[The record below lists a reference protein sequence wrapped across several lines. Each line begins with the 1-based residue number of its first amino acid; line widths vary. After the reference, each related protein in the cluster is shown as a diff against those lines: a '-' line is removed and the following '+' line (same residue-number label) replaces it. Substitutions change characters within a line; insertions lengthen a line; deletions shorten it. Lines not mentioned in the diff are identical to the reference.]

1 MAGKPDKDS
10 TSTSDR
16 LTDTRLNGAWS
27 GFHIVVVQLL
37 FHQRFSILS
46 EGKTYQD
53 IIVKKED
60 GIGWITLN
68 RPHRLNTMTIDM
80 MNEFISA
87 LNDFESDK
95 DVKCIVVTGAGEKA
109 FSAGADV
116 TSFTGVTPSM
126 AVDASM
132 KGHEL
137 TGRIEGI
144 GKIVI
149 ACINGYAL
157 GGGLEVSLACDFRI
171 ASESAQLGP
180 TEIKLGLIPGWGGTQ
195 RLTRIVGLA
204 KAKELVMLGDRIK
217 AEQALKIGLVTRVV
231 PLAKL
236 VEETKAFAKNFVE
249 GPPVALK
256 AAKHALNYATQVPLD
271 IGLKFESEAFGI
283 VLSTKDV
290 MEGVSAFMSK
300 RKPEFKGK

>member
-1 MAGKPDKDS
+1 
-10 TSTSDR
+10 
-16 LTDTRLNGAWS
+16 
-27 GFHIVVVQLL
+27 
-37 FHQRFSILS
+37 LS

-53 IIVKKED
+53 IIVKKEE

-80 MNEFISA
+80 MNEFLSA
-87 LNDFESDK
+87 LSDFESDK
-95 DVKCIVVTGAGEKA
+95 EVKCVVVTGAGEKA

-116 TSFTGVTPSM
+116 TSFTGITPSM

-132 KGHEL
+132 KGHEI
-137 TGRIEGI
+137 TTRIEAL
-144 GKIVI
+144 GKPVI

-157 GGGLEVSLACDFRI
+157 GGGLELALACDFRI
-171 ASESAQLGP
+171 ASESAQVGA
-180 TEIKLGLIPGWGGTQ
+180 TEIKLGLMPGWGGTQ
-195 RLTRIVGLA
+195 RLVRVVGFA
-204 KAKELVMLGDRIK
+204 KAKELIMLANRIT
-217 AEQALKIGLVTRVV
+217 AEEAHRVGLLTKVV
-231 PLAKL
+231 PKDKL
-236 VEETKAFAKNFVE
+236 LDETKAFAKNFVD

-256 AAKHALNYATQVPLD
+256 AAKHAVNFGTQVPLD
-271 IGLKFESEAFGI
+271 VGLKLESEAFGV

>member
-1 MAGKPDKDS
+1 M
-10 TSTSDR
+10 
-16 LTDTRLNGAWS
+16 
-27 GFHIVVVQLL
+27 
-37 FHQRFSILS
+37 
-46 EGKTYQD
+46 
-53 IIVKKED
+53 
-60 GIGWITLN
+60 TL
-68 RPHRLNTMTIDM
+68 DM

-87 LNDFESDK
+87 LNDFDADK
-95 DVKCIVVTGAGEKA
+95 EVKCIIVTGAGEKA

-116 TSFTGVTPSM
+116 TSFTGITPSM
-126 AVDASM
+126 ATDASM
-132 KGHEL
+132 RGHEL
-137 TGRIEGI
+137 TARIEGI
-144 GKIVI
+144 GKPVI

-171 ASESAQLGP
+171 ASESAQMGA
-180 TEIKLGLIPGWGGTQ
+180 TEIKLGLMPGWGGTQ
-195 RLTRIVGLA
+195 RLARTVGLA
-204 KAKELVMLGDRIK
+204 KAKELIMIGDRIT
-217 AEQALKIGLVTRVV
+217 ADQALQIGLVNKVV

-236 VEETKAFAKNFVE
+236 VEETKAFAKKFVD

-256 AAKHALNYATQVPLD
+256 AAKHALNYATQVPLE

>member
-1 MAGKPDKDS
+1 V
-10 TSTSDR
+10 R
-16 LTDTRLNGAWS
+16 
-27 GFHIVVVQLL
+27 LL

-46 EGKTYQD
+46 EVKTYQD

-116 TSFTGVTPSM
+116 TSFTGLTPSM

-137 TGRIEGI
+137 TARIEGI

-149 ACINGYAL
+149 ACVNGYAL

-204 KAKELVMLGDRIK
+204 KAKELVMLGDRIT
-217 AEQALKIGLVTRVV
+217 AEQALKIGLVTKVV

>member
-1 MAGKPDKDS
+1 M
-10 TSTSDR
+10 
-16 LTDTRLNGAWS
+16 
-27 GFHIVVVQLL
+27 
-37 FHQRFSILS
+37 S
-46 EGKTYQD
+46 EVKTYQD

-116 TSFTGVTPSM
+116 TSFTGLTPSM

-137 TGRIEGI
+137 TARIEGI

-204 KAKELVMLGDRIK
+204 KAKELVMLGDRIT
-217 AEQALKIGLVTRVV
+217 AEQALKIGLVTKVV

-256 AAKHALNYATQVPLD
+256 AAKYALNYATQVPLD

>member
-1 MAGKPDKDS
+1 MTAVLPEV
-10 TSTSDR
+10 
-16 LTDTRLNGAWS
+16 S
-27 GFHIVVVQLL
+27 G
-37 FHQRFSILS
+37 LS

-53 IIVKKED
+53 IIVKKEE

-68 RPHRLNTMTIDM
+68 RPHRLNTMTLDM

-87 LNDFESDK
+87 LGDFESDK
-95 DVKCIVVTGAGEKA
+95 DIKCIVITGAGEKA

-116 TSFTGVTPSM
+116 TAFTGITPSM
-126 AVDASM
+126 ATDASM

-137 TGRIEGI
+137 TARIEGL
-144 GKIVI
+144 GKPVI

-157 GGGLEVSLACDFRI
+157 GGGLELSLACDFRI
-171 ASESAQLGP
+171 ASESAQMGA
-180 TEIKLGLIPGWGGTQ
+180 TEIKLGLMPGWGGTQ
-195 RLTRIVGLA
+195 RLARVVGLA
-204 KAKELVMLGDRIK
+204 KAKELVMLGERIT
-217 AEQALKIGLVTRVV
+217 AEEAHKIGLVNRVV
-231 PLAKL
+231 PRDKL
-236 VEETKAFAKNFVE
+236 IEETKTFAKNFVE

-256 AAKHALNYATQVPLD
+256 AAKLALNYATQVPLD
-271 IGLKFESEAFGI
+271 VGLKFESEAFGI

>member
-1 MAGKPDKDS
+1 M
-10 TSTSDR
+10 
-16 LTDTRLNGAWS
+16 
-27 GFHIVVVQLL
+27 
-37 FHQRFSILS
+37 S

-80 MNEFISA
+80 MSEFMSA
-87 LNDFESDK
+87 LSDFESDK
-95 DVKCIVVTGAGEKA
+95 EVKCVVVTGAGDKA

-137 TGRIEGI
+137 TARIEGL
-144 GKIVI
+144 GKPVI

-157 GGGLEVSLACDFRI
+157 GGGLELSLACDFRI
-171 ASESAQLGP
+171 ASESAQVGA
-180 TEIKLGLIPGWGGTQ
+180 TEIKLGLMPGWGGTQ
-195 RLTRIVGLA
+195 RLARIVGFA
-204 KAKELVMLGDRIK
+204 KAKELIMLGDRIK
-217 AEQALKIGLVTRVV
+217 AEEALKIGLVHRVV
-231 PLAKL
+231 PRDKL
-236 VEETKAFAKNFVE
+236 IEETKALAKNFVE
-249 GPPVALK
+249 GPPIALK
-256 AAKHALNYATQVPLD
+256 AAKQALNYATQVPLD
-271 IGLKFESEAFGI
+271 VGLRFESEAFGV
-283 VLSTKDV
+283 VLSSKDV

>member
-1 MAGKPDKDS
+1 M
-10 TSTSDR
+10 
-16 LTDTRLNGAWS
+16 
-27 GFHIVVVQLL
+27 
-37 FHQRFSILS
+37 S

-53 IIVKKED
+53 IIVKKEE

-68 RPHRLNTMTIDM
+68 RPHRLNTMTLDM

-87 LNDFESDK
+87 LNDFDSDK
-95 DVKCIVVTGAGEKA
+95 EVRCVVVTGAGEKA

-116 TSFTGVTPSM
+116 TSFTGITPSM
-126 AVDASM
+126 AADASM
-132 KGHEL
+132 KGHLL
-137 TGRIEGI
+137 TAHIEGL
-144 GKIVI
+144 GKPVI

-204 KAKELVMLGDRIK
+204 KAKELVMLGDRIN
-217 AEQALKIGLVTRVV
+217 AQEALRIGLVNKVV

-236 VEETKAFAKNFVE
+236 VEETKAFAKNFVD

-256 AAKHALNYATQVPLD
+256 AAKQALNYATQVPLE

>member
-1 MAGKPDKDS
+1 M
-10 TSTSDR
+10 
-16 LTDTRLNGAWS
+16 
-27 GFHIVVVQLL
+27 
-37 FHQRFSILS
+37 S

-53 IIVKKED
+53 IIVKKEE

-80 MNEFISA
+80 MDEFLSA
-87 LNDFESDK
+87 LGEFESDK
-95 DVKCIVVTGAGEKA
+95 EVKCIVVTGAGEKA

-116 TSFTGVTPSM
+116 TSFTGITPSM

-137 TGRIEGI
+137 TARIEGL
-144 GKIVI
+144 GKPVI

-157 GGGLEVSLACDFRI
+157 GGGLELSLACDFRI
-171 ASESAQLGP
+171 AAESAQVGA
-180 TEIKLGLIPGWGGTQ
+180 TEIKLGLMPGWGGTQ
-195 RLTRIVGLA
+195 RLVRIVGLA
-204 KAKELVMLGDRIK
+204 KAKEMVLGGERIK
-217 AEQALKIGLVTRVV
+217 AEEAHKIGLLTKVV
-231 PLAKL
+231 PTGKL
-236 VEETKAFAKNFVE
+236 LEETKAFAKQFVD

-256 AAKHALNYATQVPLD
+256 AAKHALNYATQVPLEV
-271 IGLKFESEAFGI
+271 GLKFESEAFGI